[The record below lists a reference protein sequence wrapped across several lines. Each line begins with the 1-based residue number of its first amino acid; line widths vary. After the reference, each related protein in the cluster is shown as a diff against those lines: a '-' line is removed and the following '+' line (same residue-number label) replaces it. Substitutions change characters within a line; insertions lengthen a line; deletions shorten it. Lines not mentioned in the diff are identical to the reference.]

1 MTRRPAPPPDAVFAE
16 MLRAARELL
25 AVRSPLDAE
34 LIVSEM
40 LGTWWGKR
48 LAHDDVEKV
57 IGEALVEHAATAR
70 TPAALALLTGISALG
85 TPRQA
90 AKAER
95 AALPLMEAGVA
106 RPGWADRVGMV
117 VCEECHVSRD
127 VYGDQDSIVC
137 IYTYGG
143 EERHALVVVID
154 HNERGMVVDA
164 WVSSQV
170 DKLLGYCRKEAEEN
184 PLMRF
189 EPIPAAAARAR
200 LERALAVTDD
210 TEDPPVKETFGNYH
224 AFVRARVRALPPGGR
239 SPVPPVYGHDRR
251 ATMAAQFLASDE
263 AEELSDRSAASR
275 CVDRIIDYG
284 CDRDFGR
291 PLRVSPVKCE
301 MFLLHWLPRKVMLS
315 PEEQEAMPH
324 VLAAWVRWAS
334 RRTGLP
340 EEGVR
345 QTLDKVWDITGKFAE
360 AYRDPTTFGLDREL
374 VQRLLPDGDLE
385 ALARRAFA
393 FPFLTGGNADIDL
406 TRLNPSVDADR
417 RLLLRFEH
425 PDADPAHIEAHL
437 RLAARIWDGDPP
449 QLWTV
454 AERLLDRGHDRHSI
468 LHRFMAILRETDGDP
483 RALRAALLALRDA
496 PDLS

>member
-1 MTRRPAPPPDAVFAE
+1 MTRRRAQPPEAVFQE

-40 LGTWWGKR
+40 LGAWWGKR
-48 LAHDDVEKV
+48 LLHDDVEELV
-57 IGEALVEHAATAR
+57 GEALVDYAAKAG
-70 TPAALALLTGISALG
+70 TPAALALLTGIAYLG

-106 RPGWADRVGMV
+106 RPGWAGRVGMV
-117 VCEECHVSRD
+117 EPDDCYVSRD

-137 IYTYGG
+137 TYTYGG

-170 DKLLGYCRKEAEEN
+170 EKLLGYCRQEAEDN
-184 PLMRF
+184 PLMLF
-189 EPIPAAAARAR
+189 EPLPASRARAM
-200 LERALAVTDD
+200 LEKALAITDD
-210 TEDPPVKETFGNYH
+210 TEEPPVKDTFGSYH
-224 AFVRARVRALPPGGR
+224 AFVRARIRALPPGGR
-239 SPVPPVYGHDRR
+239 RPAPPVHSRDRR

-263 AEELSDRSAASR
+263 AEGLSDRSAASR

-284 CDRDFGR
+284 CDHDFGR
-291 PLRVSPVKCE
+291 PLRVSPIKCE
-301 MFLLHWLPRKVMLS
+301 TFLLHYLPRKVMLS
-315 PEEQEAMPH
+315 PGEQDAMPH

-334 RRTGLP
+334 QRTRLH

-374 VQRLLPDGDLE
+374 VERLLPDGDLE

-393 FPFLTGGNADIDL
+393 FPFLTAGNAEIDL
-406 TRLNPSVDADR
+406 TRLDPADDHDR
-417 RLLLRFEH
+417 HRLLEFEH
-425 PDADPAHIEAHL
+425 PDPDREHIEAHL
-437 RLAARIWDGDPP
+437 RLARRLWDGDPP
-449 QLWTV
+449 QLWGI
-454 AERLLDRGHDRHSI
+454 AEYLLDKGHDRHDI
-468 LHRFMAILRETDGDP
+468 LHRLMTIVDEVGDDP
-483 RALRAALLALRDA
+483 RALRAALRGLRDEV
-496 PDLS
+496 